1 MLNRTTRL
9 LVITETEQALGLDD
23 AWREENEQL
32 LF

>member
-1 MLNRTTRL
+1 MLKRITRL
-9 LVITETEQALGLDD
+9 LLITQMKQALSFDN